1 MSKAHCSCDWC
12 QKFSPLCEKISSL
25 LDNEEER
32 KIFHEMINN
41 MMIAETDVV
50 YWKDKYYGTWPSDG
64 IEEIQNHIKRLTNRI
79 NELKIIEDLES
90 QKDYKNSLKNSKE

>member
-1 MSKAHCSCDWC
+1 MSKAYCSCDWC

-41 MMIAETDVV
+41 MMIAETDAV

-90 QKDYKNSLKNSKE
+90 QKDYKNSLKNKEE

>member
-1 MSKAHCSCDWC
+1 MSKENCSCKWC

-41 MMIAETDVV
+41 MMMAETDAA

>member
-32 KIFHEMINN
+32 KIFHEMINK
-41 MMIAETDVV
+41 MMAAETDAV

-79 NELKIIEDLES
+79 NELEIIEDLES